1 MQKREDTR
9 EFLKEKAA
17 REEAAKIAAKVKPSA
32 PYAAATSESQATARV
47 VEAYDA
53 WLAIGENLK
62 ALKDA
67 ARASEK
73 WDQSVGYKAFREVM
87 VEVAAYDAARI
98 RYVETRLERAL
109 VLFYEAKGE
118 SETGYKTL
126 DAFNW
131 YYGRDFDANDG
142 ANAKS
147 LTYMLPAVLKAQ
159 APRAVAELFF
169 VALNGGK
176 NGMPCGVSYPE
187 KPLQQAIGRL
197 EDAAE
202 YDLLEE
208 DELAQL
214 VAMKAFVAES
224 DNN

>member
-1 MQKREDTR
+1 M
-9 EFLKEKAA
+9 KAKA
-17 REEAAKIAAKVKPSA
+17 ERAEAERAAAKVKPSA
-32 PYAAATSESQATARV
+32 PYAAATCEREATARV

-53 WLAIGENLK
+53 WVEIGDSLK
-62 ALKDA
+62 SLKDA
-67 ARASEK
+67 ARASES
-73 WDQSVGYKAFREVM
+73 WDQNVGYKAFREVM
-87 VEVAAYDAARI
+87 AEVTAYDAARI

-109 VLFYEAKGE
+109 TLFYEAKGE
-118 SETGYKTL
+118 ESKTL

-142 ANAKS
+142 ANGKS

-176 NGMPCGVSYPE
+176 NGTPCASFPE

-202 YDLLEE
+202 FDLLDE

-214 VAMKAFVAES
+214 AAMKAFVAY
-224 DNN
+224 DAV